1 MTIRFAPLD
10 YGFVAMQIKVMK
22 SKIHRATITSADL
35 NYEGSISIDRNLLDT
50 AGIMVYEKVQIV
62 NLNNGAR
69 FETYVI
75 EGKAGSGEVM
85 LNGPAARLGQVG
97 DLIIII
103 TYATMDKDEAETFH
117 PKIIMVDSKNK
128 PI

>member
-1 MTIRFAPLD
+1 
-10 YGFVAMQIKVMK
+10 MQITVLK
-22 SKIHRATITSADL
+22 SKIHRATVTGADL
-35 NYEGSISIDRNLLDT
+35 NYEGSISIDKNLLNA
-50 AGIMVYEKVQIV
+50 AGIMTYEMVQVV

-103 TYATMDKDEAETFH
+103 AYAILYKEEAEKFKPT
-117 PKIIMVDSKNK
+117 IIMVDSNNK
-128 PI
+128 PV

>member
-1 MTIRFAPLD
+1 MMITVL
-10 YGFVAMQIKVMK
+10 K
-22 SKIHRATITSADL
+22 SKIHRATVTGADL
-35 NYEGSISIDRNLLDT
+35 NYEGSLSIDKNLMKA
-50 AGIMVYEKVQIV
+50 AGIMTYEKVQVV

-75 EGKAGSGEVM
+75 EGKAGTGEVM

-103 TYATMDKDEAETFH
+103 AYATIHKEEAEKFKPT
-117 PKIIMVDSKNK
+117 IIMVDSDNN

>member
-1 MTIRFAPLD
+1 
-10 YGFVAMQIKVMK
+10 MQITVMK
-22 SKIHRATITSADL
+22 SKIHRATVTGADL
-35 NYEGSISIDRNLLDT
+35 NYEGSISIDRNLLDA
-50 AGIMVYEKVQIV
+50 AGLMVYEKVQVV

-103 TYATMDKDEAETFH
+103 AYATMDKEEAEGFQPVIT
-117 PKIIMVDSKNK
+117 IVDSNNK
-128 PI
+128 PV

>member
-1 MTIRFAPLD
+1 
-10 YGFVAMQIKVMK
+10 MQITVMK
-22 SKIHRATITSADL
+22 SKIHRATVTGADL
-35 NYEGSISIDRNLLDT
+35 NYEGSISIDKNLLDA
-50 AGIMVYEKVQIV
+50 AGIMVYEMVQIV

-75 EGKAGSGEVM
+75 ESKAGSGEVM
-85 LNGPAARLGQVG
+85 LNGPAARLGQVN

-103 TYATMDKDEAETFH
+103 AYAAMDKVEAETFH
-117 PKIIMVDSKNK
+117 PKIIMVDSNNK

>member
-1 MTIRFAPLD
+1 
-10 YGFVAMQIKVMK
+10 MQITVLK
-22 SKIHRATITSADL
+22 SKIHRATVTGADL
-35 NYEGSISIDRNLLDT
+35 NYEGSISIDKNLLNA
-50 AGIMVYEKVQIV
+50 AGIMTYEMVQVV

-75 EGKAGSGEVM
+75 EGKAGTGEVM

-103 TYATMDKDEAETFH
+103 AYATIYKEEAEKFQPT
-117 PKIIMVDSKNK
+117 IIMVDSNNK
-128 PI
+128 PV

>member
-1 MTIRFAPLD
+1 
-10 YGFVAMQIKVMK
+10 MQITVMK
-22 SKIHRATITSADL
+22 SKIHRATVTGADL
-35 NYEGSISIDRNLLDT
+35 NYEGSISIDRNLLDA

-62 NLNNGAR
+62 NLNNGTR

-103 TYATMDKDEAETFH
+103 SYATIYKEEADSFKPT
-117 PKIIMVDSKNK
+117 ILMVDSKNK
-128 PI
+128 PA

>member
-1 MTIRFAPLD
+1 
-10 YGFVAMQIKVMK
+10 MQVTVLK
-22 SKIHRATITSADL
+22 SKIHRATVTGADL
-35 NYEGSISIDRNLLDT
+35 NYEGSISIDKDLLKK
-50 AGIMVYEKVQIV
+50 AGIIVYEKVQIV

-103 TYATMDKDEAETFH
+103 AYASMPEEEAKKFQ
-117 PKIIMVDSKNK
+117 PKVIVVDSGNN
-128 PI
+128 PA

>member
-1 MTIRFAPLD
+1 
-10 YGFVAMQIKVMK
+10 MQITVMK
-22 SKIHRATITSADL
+22 SKIHRAAVTGTDL
-35 NYEGSISIDRNLLDT
+35 NYEGSISIDRNLLDA

-103 TYATMDKDEAETFH
+103 AYATIHKEEADKFQPT
-117 PKIIMVDSKNK
+117 IVIVDSENK
-128 PI
+128 PT

>member
-1 MTIRFAPLD
+1 MTIEAATLD
-10 YGFVAMQIKVMK
+10 YHAVNMQITVLK
-22 SKIHRATITSADL
+22 SKIHRATVTGADL
-35 NYEGSISIDRNLLDT
+35 NYEGSISIDKDLLNA
-50 AGIMVYEKVQIV
+50 AGRMTYELVQVV

-75 EGKAGSGEVM
+75 EGKAGTGEVM

-103 TYATMDKDEAETFH
+103 AYATIYKEEAEKFQPT
-117 PKIIMVDSKNK
+117 IIMVDSNNK
-128 PI
+128 PV

>member
-1 MTIRFAPLD
+1 MT
-10 YGFVAMQIKVMK
+10 
-22 SKIHRATITSADL
+22 
-35 NYEGSISIDRNLLDT
+35 YE
-50 AGIMVYEKVQIV
+50 MVQVV

-75 EGKAGSGEVM
+75 EGKAGTGEVM

-103 TYATMDKDEAETFH
+103 AYATIYKEEAEKFQPT
-117 PKIIMVDSKNK
+117 IIMVDSNNK
-128 PI
+128 PV

>member
-1 MTIRFAPLD
+1 
-10 YGFVAMQIKVMK
+10 MQITVMK
-22 SKIHRATITSADL
+22 SKIHRATVTGADL

-62 NLNNGAR
+62 NLNNGTR

-103 TYATMDKDEAETFH
+103 AYATIHKEEADKFKPT
-117 PKIIMVDSKNK
+117 IVIVDSNNK
-128 PI
+128 PA

>member
-1 MTIRFAPLD
+1 
-10 YGFVAMQIKVMK
+10 MQITVLK
-22 SKIHRATITSADL
+22 SKIHRATVTGADL
-35 NYEGSISIDRNLLDT
+35 NYEGSISIDKDLLNA
-50 AGIMVYEKVQIV
+50 AGIMTYEMVQVV

-75 EGKAGSGEVM
+75 EGKAGTGEVM

-103 TYATMDKDEAETFH
+103 AYATIYKEEAEKFQPT
-117 PKIIMVDSKNK
+117 IIMVDSNNK
-128 PI
+128 PV

>member
-1 MTIRFAPLD
+1 
-10 YGFVAMQIKVMK
+10 MQITVLK
-22 SKIHRATITSADL
+22 SKIHRAMVTGADL
-35 NYEGSISIDRNLLDT
+35 NYEGSISIDKNLLNA
-50 AGIMVYEKVQIV
+50 AGIMTYEMVQVV

-75 EGKAGSGEVM
+75 EGKAGTGEVM

-103 TYATMDKDEAETFH
+103 AYATIYKEEAEKFQPT
-117 PKIIMVDSKNK
+117 IIMVDSNNK
-128 PI
+128 PV

>member
-1 MTIRFAPLD
+1 MMITVL
-10 YGFVAMQIKVMK
+10 K
-22 SKIHRATITSADL
+22 SKIHRATVTGADL
-35 NYEGSISIDRNLLDT
+35 NYEGSISIDKNLMKA
-50 AGIMVYEKVQIV
+50 AGIMTYEKVQVV

-75 EGKAGSGEVM
+75 EGKAGTGEMM

-103 TYATMDKDEAETFH
+103 AYATIHKEEAETFK
-117 PKIIMVDSKNK
+117 PTIIMVDSDNK

>member
-1 MTIRFAPLD
+1 
-10 YGFVAMQIKVMK
+10 MQITVMK
-22 SKIHRATITSADL
+22 SKIHRATVTGADL

-50 AGIMVYEKVQIV
+50 SGIMVYEKVQIV

-103 TYATMDKDEAETFH
+103 SYATIHKEEADSFKPT
-117 PKIIMVDSKNK
+117 IVIVDSKNK
-128 PI
+128 PV